1 MMWRIL
7 PVELGVN
14 WNRNLEGQAVRRG
27 QSIAEDYS
35 GDEPTLYPFAILD
48 GNVAPLDEGLLLD
61 ISLVIC
67 RRAASEQR
75 YEGSDVEG
83 TVETI
88 TKLATALKL
97 IAGEELVC
105 SEPNAGIGRLGRVES
120 GKNKGVLSRLEGD
133 VVTELVQADEGVA
146 KCGDALFAESEI
158 EKRHDSMSDDI
169 IGNTLKRT
177 NAICRRFFEIGR
189 AHV

>member
-75 YEGSDVEG
+75 YEG
-83 TVETI
+83 
-88 TKLATALKL
+88 L
-97 IAGEELVC
+97 
-105 SEPNAGIGRLGRVES
+105 
-120 GKNKGVLSRLEGD
+120 
-133 VVTELVQADEGVA
+133 
-146 KCGDALFAESEI
+146 
-158 EKRHDSMSDDI
+158 
-169 IGNTLKRT
+169 
-177 NAICRRFFEIGR
+177 
-189 AHV
+189 